1 MKRNAE
7 TVASVILDATNFSMK
22 PMFLGKHMWAAGL
35 LVASVLCAC
44 SSSRNARSD
53 ARATSSVAH
62 ANKKAGAM
70 TQQDSE
76 AAYRYNEFFLES
88 VRLREKGDYAA
99 SYELLRHALAI
110 NPNASEA
117 LYEMAQISEQLYPDS
132 ALVAEELYK
141 KAVSL
146 GEDNFY
152 YMEALADFY
161 LRRNRVAEGCD
172 MYEKMV
178 TRCPERS
185 DVLYNLVALYGQQQ
199 QYEPLINSLNRLEE
213 QEGKSENI
221 SMEKAK
227 AYIELKQPK
236 QAFAE
241 IENLC
246 SQYPGDLRYKVI
258 LGDLYLQNEHPES
271 ALKIYRQVLDE
282 EPDNAYA
289 HISLLNYY
297 RVQNQD
303 SLYRVQSDS
312 VALNPHVD
320 SQIRA
325 AVMNSMIMQEQ
336 QGGLRD
342 TVRVQRIFKKILAQ
356 PQDDNRLLAIYADY
370 LTSKKMPIDSIAPTL
385 ERMLVLEPENSV
397 IRLRLLEY
405 CLRGNRMQE
414 AATLCRAGCQYSPDE
429 TAYFYYGGI
438 ALFQLK
444 QNDEALRML
453 QSGSSTITNAT
464 SGDLASDY
472 YALLGDIYHES
483 GQVQQSYLAYDS
495 ALIYKPDNLMCLNN
509 YAYFLSLEKV
519 QLSKAAE
526 MSKKTIEAEPTNAT
540 FLDTYAWI
548 LFEQGRVSEAKIYVD
563 EMLKNATQTKE
574 NATLYEH
581 AGDVYSKLGFTG
593 KAVDFWRTALQLGAD
608 SAFLKKKI
616 KLRKYVTR

>member
-1 MKRNAE
+1 MAD
-7 TVASVILDATNFSMK
+7 SVIRVATNFSMK
-22 PMFLGKHMWAAGL
+22 PTFFGKHMWIAGL
-35 LVASVLCAC
+35 LVASVLSAC
-44 SSSRNARSD
+44 SSSRNARGD
-53 ARATSSVAH
+53 AFATASGVRADKKSVA
-62 ANKKAGAM
+62 M
-70 TQQDSE
+70 TLQDRE
-76 AAYRYNEFFLES
+76 TAYRYNEFFLES

-110 NPNASEA
+110 KPNASEA

-132 ALVAEELYK
+132 ASVAEGLYK
-141 KAVSL
+141 KAVRL

-161 LRRNRVAEGCD
+161 LRRNRVAEGCE

-178 TRCPERS
+178 ARYPERS

-199 QYEPLINSLNRLEE
+199 QYEPLIHTLDRLEE

-236 QAFAE
+236 QAFSE

-246 SQYPGDLRYKVI
+246 RQYPSDLRYKVI
-258 LGDLYLQNEHPES
+258 LGDLYLQNEHPET
-271 ALKIYRQVLDE
+271 ALKIYRQVLAE

-297 RVQNQD
+297 RVQNLD
-303 SLYRVQSDS
+303 SLYRIQSDS

-320 SQIRA
+320 PQIRA

-336 QGGLRD
+336 SGELRD
-342 TVRVQRIFKKILAQ
+342 TTHVQSIFKKILAQ
-356 PQDDNRLLAIYADY
+356 PQDDNKLMAIYADY
-370 LTSKKMPIDSIAPTL
+370 LTSKKKMPIDSIAPTL
-385 ERMLVLEPENSV
+385 ERMLVLDPENSV

-405 CLRGNRMQE
+405 YLRGSHMQE
-414 AATLCRAGCQYSPDE
+414 AATLCRAGCQYFPDE

-438 ALFQLK
+438 ALSQLK
-444 QNDEALRML
+444 HNDEALRML
-453 QSGSSTITNAT
+453 QSGRSTITNAT

-483 GQVQQSYLAYDS
+483 GLVQQSYAAYDS
-495 ALIYKPDNLMCLNN
+495 ALVYNPDNLMCLNN
-509 YAYFLSLEKV
+509 YAYFLSLERF

-548 LFEQGRVSEAKIYVD
+548 LFEQGRISEARIYVD
-563 EMLKNATQTKE
+563 EMLKNATQTQE

-581 AGDVYSKLGFTG
+581 AGDVYSKLGFTP

-608 SAFLKKKI
+608 STILKKKI